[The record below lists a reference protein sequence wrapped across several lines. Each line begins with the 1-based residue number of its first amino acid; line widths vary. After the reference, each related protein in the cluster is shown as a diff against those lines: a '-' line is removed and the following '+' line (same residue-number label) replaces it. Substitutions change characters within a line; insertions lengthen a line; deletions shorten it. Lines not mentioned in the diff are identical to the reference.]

1 MDIEYFNDDCNYRLR
16 DKRRLR
22 RWLREVARCEGLA
35 RTDGAQ
41 AFDIGH
47 INYVFCSSAR
57 ELEMNRRYLGHDYFT
72 DIITFDDSDLEAGII
87 AGDIYIDVE
96 TVADNA
102 ARYGSSPLD
111 EMHRVMVHGVLHL
124 CGQGD
129 KTPDTER
136 TMHELEDKYL
146 EAWNITI

>member
-1 MDIEYFNDDCNYRLR
+1 
-16 DKRRLR
+16 
-22 RWLREVARCEGLA
+22 
-35 RTDGAQ
+35 
-41 AFDIGH
+41 
-47 INYVFCSSAR
+47 
-57 ELEMNRRYLGHDYFT
+57 MNRRYLGHDYFT

-129 KTPDTER
+129 KTPDAER

-146 EAWNITI
+146 EALRE